1 MKLEAV
7 VSVIIALIIA
17 LVVLV
22 KSKSP
27 SYEWTRTLY
36 LVNSGETLWSICQEY
51 CPDKMDIQEYIY
63 LVKKEN
69 NMVTSMIHE
78 GDTLTLLK
86 EVKNK

>member
-1 MKLEAV
+1 MKMEAV

-51 CPDKMDIQEYIY
+51 CPDKMDIQEMLMAANDIDLSKLKSTIYYI
-63 LVKKEN
+63 
-69 NMVTSMIHE
+69 
-78 GDTLTLLK
+78 LK
-86 EVKNK
+86 CK